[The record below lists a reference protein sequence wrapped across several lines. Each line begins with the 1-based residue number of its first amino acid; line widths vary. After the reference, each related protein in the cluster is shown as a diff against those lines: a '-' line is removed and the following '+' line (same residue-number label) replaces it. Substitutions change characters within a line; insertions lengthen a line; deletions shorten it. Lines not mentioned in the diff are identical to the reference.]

1 MPHSEPMA
9 LAPISLLSGWAPLA
23 LQAIAAVVLVYAVGW
38 RTRQWRLIWL
48 PVALVVGL
56 IAAGL
61 TYWYIQWSD
70 LSSGRLAPYYF
81 WIWVVLG
88 GVSLAVLF
96 LGWRNTHWWRRGA
109 SVLAV
114 PLCLLCVA
122 VALNMWTGYVPT
134 LQTAYDQLA
143 GRPVAGQTDAAGV
156 KAIQDKGGIPDKGTV
171 MTVTIPDNGSGFKH
185 RDEVV
190 YLPPAW
196 YASNPPPKLPVVMM
210 IGGVIGR
217 PGDWLRA
224 GDAQKTLDDFA
235 AKHGGNAPV
244 VVFVDVLGAF
254 LNDTECVNTARGNA
268 ADHLTKDVVPYMISK
283 FGVSADPANWGV
295 AGFSMGGTC
304 AVTLAMKYPELFS
317 AFIDIGGDL
326 FPRDGGGRDETI
338 ARLFNGDEEA
348 FRSWE
353 PASVIQAHGP
363 YPGTAGWFVVGEQ
376 VPNMYRPP
384 DPNPGSAPLPEPPA
398 NPSDHAAAA
407 QYLCELA
414 SDYGVECAVVS
425 DPGKH
430 DWPSAASAFPIALPW
445 LAGRLGTPGVPTQ
458 PMPGAPGSS

>member
-1 MPHSEPMA
+1 MA
-9 LAPISLLSGWAPLA
+9 LAPISLLGGWAPIA
-23 LQAIAAVVLVYAVGW
+23 LQAIAAAVLVYAIGW
-38 RTRQWRLIWL
+38 RTQRWRLIWL

-56 IAAGL
+56 IAAAL

-88 GVSLAVLF
+88 GVALAVLV
-96 LGWRNTHWWRRGA
+96 LGWRDTSWSRRGA

-114 PLCLLCVA
+114 PLSLLCVA

-134 LQTAYDQLA
+134 LQTAYDQLT
-143 GRPVAGQTDAAGV
+143 GKPVAGQTDAAGV
-156 KAIQDKGGIPDKGTV
+156 KAIQEKGGIPDKGTV

-283 FGVSADPANWGV
+283 FGVSPDPANWGV

-348 FRSWE
+348 FKSWE
-353 PASVIQAHGP
+353 PASVIKAHGP

-384 DPNPGSAPLPEPPA
+384 DPNPGSAPLPEPPDVA
-398 NPSDHAAAA
+398 SDHAGAA

-430 DWPSAASAFPIALPW
+430 DWPSAASAFPMALPW
-445 LAGRLGTPGVPTQ
+445 LAGRLGTPGVPAV
-458 PMPGAPGSS
+458 PMPGAPGAS

>member
-1 MPHSEPMA
+1 MSHSEPVA
-9 LAPISLLSGWAPLA
+9 LAPISLLSGWAPIA

-38 RTRQWRLIWL
+38 RTRRWRLIWL

-56 IAAGL
+56 IAAAL

-88 GVSLAVLF
+88 GVALAVLF
-96 LGWRNTHWWRRGA
+96 LGWRDTNWWRRGA

-114 PLCLLCVA
+114 PMCLLCVA
-122 VALNMWTGYVPT
+122 VTLNMWTGYVPT

-143 GRPVAGQTDAAGV
+143 GKPVPGQTDASGV
-156 KAIQDKGGIPDKGTV
+156 KAIQDEGGIPAKGTV
-171 MTVTIPDNGSGFKH
+171 TTVTIPDNGSGFKH

-235 AKHGGNAPV
+235 AKHGGNAPI

-254 LNDTECVNTARGNA
+254 LNDTECVNSPRGNA

-283 FGVSADPANWGV
+283 FGASADPANWGV
-295 AGFSMGGTC
+295 VGFSMGGTC

-338 ARLFNGDEEA
+338 ERLFNGDVDA
-348 FRSWE
+348 FKSWE
-353 PASVIQAHGP
+353 PASVIPAHGP
-363 YPGTAGWFVVGEQ
+363 YAGTAGWFVVGES

-384 DPNPGSAPLPEPPA
+384 DPNPGSEQLPDQPKTA
-398 NPSDHAAAA
+398 SDHAGAA

-430 DWPSAASAFPIALPW
+430 DWPSAASAFPITLPW
-445 LAGRLGTPGVPTQ
+445 LAGKIGVPGVPAL